1 MKKIMLKRDIGGF
14 WLMSGQDV
22 LLTDK
27 YFSDQTGTILGRDWI
42 SGNYFIRMHKTNHV
56 LPFREC
62 ELAACG

>member
-27 YFSDQTGTILGRDWI
+27 YFSGQTGTILGRDYI
-42 SGNYFIRMHKTNHV
+42 SENYFIRMHKTGHV
-56 LPFREC
+56 LPFQEC
-62 ELAACG
+62 ELATRD